1 MSTRAA
7 SLALA
12 SSLLLACGA
21 KHVPP
26 PIPEA
31 PAALRTPGPE
41 ALVLG
46 PGDRLSLRVWR
57 QDDLTAEITIG
68 PDGSFDLPL
77 IGTVK
82 AAGMTWPELK
92 DTLTAAYAVYFQAP
106 QVSLNLLEVQNQK
119 VFVIGEVRVPSVL
132 QISGEMSILEAL
144 TLTGG
149 INESARTDNILLVR
163 GGLDKPELY
172 TIDLNTLFAG
182 GSGSQIVALRRGDI
196 IVVPTRTITSAG
208 RYFKDVQTQL
218 APFLAGSAIYRN
230 ALSSGAQGTS
240 SVLE

>member
-26 PIPEA
+26 PITEA

-82 AAGMTWPELK
+82 AAGMTWPELI
-92 DTLTAAYAVYFQAP
+92 DTLTAA
-106 QVSLNLLEVQNQK
+106 
-119 VFVIGEVRVPSVL
+119 
-132 QISGEMSILEAL
+132 
-144 TLTGG
+144 
-149 INESARTDNILLVR
+149 
-163 GGLDKPELY
+163 
-172 TIDLNTLFAG
+172 
-182 GSGSQIVALRRGDI
+182 
-196 IVVPTRTITSAG
+196 
-208 RYFKDVQTQL
+208 
-218 APFLAGSAIYRN
+218 
-230 ALSSGAQGTS
+230 
-240 SVLE
+240 